1 MKTKQAKQISE
12 DFNIDETYKRL
23 DIKDFKLPAFTPM
36 PDIGNITNAY
46 LSAFNTGMTIYE
58 CLSWLQGYVQ
68 ANRDALVQLIGD
80 LTKFQASIEAALNE
94 LVKNMREL
102 DAKLQTETEE
112 RKAADIVLDGKIT
125 AEATKREEE
134 DGKLDAKIDQ
144 TKEELNTKIDDTK
157 TELDTK
163 IDNTKTDLDT
173 KIDSTKQELENKISG
188 VTVDTSGLVKKA
200 GDSMEGNLNF
210 SNEGE
215 TAPIY
220 SKQAVFSNY
229 GKNETL
235 THRGTGVL
243 FKTYLGETNEAL
255 PISFSYI
262 RDNYEQRTINGKQD
276 ALTGISFSNTYGD
289 FTSESGSTYNRM
301 VFNTPGRLIVRDGTE
316 TDEEKNASI
325 LYGNEVAYLSDCYI
339 IDDLSDKLTEVP
351 QDNKTH
357 TLVSDE
363 NAYQFPLFFGDLEG
377 YDAFIANM
385 TIEGVEAMPGEHNT
399 TITLFISKD
408 DEPGIRGR
416 GGSLQTIVTKDMH
429 LIYISSA
436 GISNSPF
443 KGPFVKYSQ
452 NTGEQLTITT
462 NYLKGIRRG

>member
-1 MKTKQAKQISE
+1 MKTEQEKQISE
-12 DFNIDETYKRL
+12 DFNIDETYKKL
-23 DIKDFKLPAFTPM
+23 NIKDFKLPEFTPM

-125 AEATKREEE
+125 SEATKREEE
-134 DGKLDAKIDQ
+134 DGKLSAKIDQ
-144 TKEELNTKIDDTK
+144 TKEDLNTKIDNTKTELDTKIDDTK

-163 IDNTKTDLDT
+163 IDNTK
-173 KIDSTKQELENKISG
+173 QELKEEISG

-200 GDSMEGNLNF
+200 GDSMDGNLNF

-215 TAPIY
+215 TAPLY

-235 THRGTGVL
+235 TSRGTGVL
-243 FKTYLGETNEAL
+243 FKTYSGETSEA

-262 RDNYEQRTINGKQD
+262 RDNYEQRTINGKPN

-289 FTSESGSTYNRM
+289 FISDAGNTYNRM

-351 QDNKTH
+351 QNNKTH

-363 NAYQFPLFFGDLEG
+363 NAHQFPLFFGDLEG

-385 TIEGVEAMPGEHNT
+385 TIEGVVAIPGEHNT
-399 TITLFISKD
+399 TITLLITKD
-408 DEPGIRGR
+408 DEKGITGR

-429 LIYISSA
+429 LIYISSG
-436 GISNSPF
+436 GITNSPF
-443 KGPFVKYSQ
+443 KGPIVKYSQ
-452 NTGEQLTITT
+452 NTGAQLSITT

>member
-1 MKTKQAKQISE
+1 MKATQAKQISE
-12 DFNIDETYKRL
+12 DFNIDETYKKL
-23 DIKDFKLPAFTPM
+23 DINDFKLPEFKPV

-80 LTKFQASIEAALNE
+80 LTKFQESIEAALNE
-94 LVKNMREL
+94 LVKNMKEL
-102 DAKLQTETEE
+102 DAKLETETEE

-144 TKEELNTKIDDTK
+144 TKEELNTKID
-157 TELDTK
+157 
-163 IDNTKTDLDT
+163 NTKQDLED
-173 KIDSTKQELENKISG
+173 KIAG
-188 VTVDTSGLVKKA
+188 VTVDTSGLVKKE

-210 SNEGE
+210 SNKGE
-215 TAPIY
+215 TALY

-229 GKNETL
+229 GKNERL
-235 THRGTGVL
+235 TYKGTGIL
-243 FKTYLGETNEAL
+243 FKTYAGETIEAS

-262 RDNYEQRTINGKQD
+262 RDNYEQRTINGKTD
-276 ALTGISFSNTYGD
+276 ALTGISFSNTYPD
-289 FTSESGSTYNRM
+289 LTSEIGSTYNRM

-316 TDEEKNASI
+316 TEEEKKASI

-339 IDDLSDKLTEVP
+339 IDDLSDKLTEAP
-351 QDNKTH
+351 INTKTH
-357 TLVSDE
+357 DLISGGEGGILILT
-363 NAYQFPLFFGDLEG
+363 FGEDLNR

-385 TIEGVEAMPGEHNT
+385 TIEGVETIPGEHQAT
-399 TITLFISKD
+399 VTLFILKD
-408 DEPGIRGR
+408 DEKDKTGR
-416 GGSLQTIVTKDMH
+416 GGNMQTIVTNDMH
-429 LIYISSA
+429 LIYLASA
-436 GISNSPF
+436 GVHEGDPGTIPQF
-443 KGPFVKYSQ
+443 KYYQ
-452 NTGEQLTITT
+452 NTGTTLTLTT